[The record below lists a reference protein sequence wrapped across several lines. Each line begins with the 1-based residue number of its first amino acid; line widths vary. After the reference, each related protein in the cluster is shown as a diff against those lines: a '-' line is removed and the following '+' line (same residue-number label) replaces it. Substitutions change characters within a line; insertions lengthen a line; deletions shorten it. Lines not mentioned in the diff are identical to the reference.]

1 MPKASL
7 FFTDG
12 FRSYLHFVL
21 PSTADPSPQIGREKR
36 LEVPTTTPETLP
48 YLNLPT
54 TSQETPAA
62 SGTDAAL
69 GPTTAGIPRKLP
81 RSRPRKVDAKA
92 ETLSKPGVVQ
102 SAEPSSE
109 FSFNLRPTEIAKHL
123 DRFVIGQKEAKKVVS
138 VALCDHFQHVRLT
151 LEGDSAPFYQ
161 KQNVLLLGPTGVG
174 KTHLIRSAAELIG
187 VPFVKADATKF
198 SETGYVGG
206 DVDDLVRDLVRRA
219 GGNVKKAEH
228 GIIYLDE
235 VDKLA
240 TREPGAG
247 RDVSG
252 RGVQTNLLKLMEDGD
267 VPLVSPNDMTGQMQA
282 AMTAMRG
289 GGGAQ
294 PETVSTKHILFIVS
308 GAFSG
313 IEQTIRNRLA
323 GNESLT
329 KVAKFTSDQV
339 IAQVTTSDLI
349 SYGLEPEFIGRLPV
363 RVACHGLDTD
373 DLFNVLRKS
382 ESSLIHQYERA
393 FGAYDIQVEFLDEG
407 LRVLAERAAT
417 ERTGARGLM
426 TVCERV
432 FRDLK
437 FRLPSTKVRKFAVTA
452 DLVRDPAAELKR
464 LIAGAK

>member
-1 MPKASL
+1 MHP
-7 FFTDG
+7 FN
-12 FRSYLHFVL
+12 
-21 PSTADPSPQIGREKR
+21 DPH
-36 LEVPTTTPETLP
+36 
-48 YLNLPT
+48 N
-54 TSQETPAA
+54 
-62 SGTDAAL
+62 L
-69 GPTTAGIPRKLP
+69 GPMTAGVPKRIRTPRGQKH
-81 RSRPRKVDAKA
+81 DAP
-92 ETLSKPGVVQ
+92 TKPGVAE
-102 SAEPSSE
+102 SAAPSE
-109 FSFNLRPTEIAKHL
+109 QFSFALKPAEIARHL
-123 DRFVIGQKEAKKVVS
+123 DRFVIGQREAKKVLS

-151 LEGDSAPFYQ
+151 LDGNEAPFYQ

-219 GGNVKKAEH
+219 GGNVGKAEH

-240 TREPGAG
+240 TRGESGG

-267 VPLVSPNDMTGQMQA
+267 VPLVSPNDVTGQLQS

-289 GGGAQ
+289 GGAGQ
-294 PETVSTKHILFIVS
+294 PETINTRHILFIVS

-313 IEQTIRNRLA
+313 IGEIIRRRVAANPNPEPRVPKNAQNPKLETRDSA
-323 GNESLT
+323 HTNALLGQLT
-329 KVAKFTSDQV
+329 TP
-339 IAQVTTSDLI
+339 DLI
-349 SYGLEPEFIGRLPV
+349 AYGLEPEFVGRLPV

-393 FGAYDIQVEFLDEG
+393 FAAYGIRCEFRDDG
-407 LRVLAERAAT
+407 LRRLAELAAT
-417 ERTGARGLM
+417 EATGARGLM

-432 FRDLK
+432 FRNFK
-437 FRLPSTKVRKFAVTA
+437 FKLPSSRVRKFAVTSR
-452 DLVRDPAAELKR
+452 LVDAPGTELKR
-464 LIAGAK
+464 LLRGR

>member
-1 MPKASL
+1 MP
-7 FFTDG
+7 T
-12 FRSYLHFVL
+12 H
-21 PSTADPSPQIGREKR
+21 PSGHPNS
-36 LEVPTTTPETLP
+36 
-48 YLNLPT
+48 
-54 TSQETPAA
+54 
-62 SGTDAAL
+62 L
-69 GPTTAGIPRKLP
+69 GPVTVGIPKKFRAT
-81 RSRPRKVDAKA
+81 R
-92 ETLSKPGVVQ
+92 LSKPGVVET
-102 SAEPSSE
+102 AAPAKPE
-109 FSFNLRPTEIAKHL
+109 FSFNLKPADIAKHL
-123 DRFVIGQKEAKKVVS
+123 NRFVIGQREAKKVLS

-151 LEGDSAPFYQ
+151 LEGSPAPFYQ

-174 KTHLIRSAAELIG
+174 KTHLIRSAAALIG

-219 GGNVKKAEH
+219 GGDVKKAEH

-240 TREPGAG
+240 TRGEGAG

-267 VPLVSPNDMTGQMQA
+267 VPVVSPNDMTGQLQN
-282 AMTAMRG
+282 AMSAMRG
-289 GGGAQ
+289 SGGSQ
-294 PETVSTKHILFIVS
+294 PETINTRHILFIVS

-313 IEQTIRNRLA
+313 VDEIIRHRL
-323 GNESLT
+323 G
-329 KVAKFTSDQV
+329 AKNKQATDELISQV
-339 IAQVTTSDLI
+339 STADLI

-393 FGAYDIQVEFLDEG
+393 FAAYGIKCEFKDDG
-407 LRVLAERAAT
+407 LRRLAELAAA

-426 TVCERV
+426 TICERV
-432 FRDLK
+432 FRDFK
-437 FRLPSTKVRKFAVTA
+437 FKLPGSRVKKFAVTA
-452 DLVRDPAAELKR
+452 KMVGAPTEELRR
-464 LIAGAK
+464 LISARG